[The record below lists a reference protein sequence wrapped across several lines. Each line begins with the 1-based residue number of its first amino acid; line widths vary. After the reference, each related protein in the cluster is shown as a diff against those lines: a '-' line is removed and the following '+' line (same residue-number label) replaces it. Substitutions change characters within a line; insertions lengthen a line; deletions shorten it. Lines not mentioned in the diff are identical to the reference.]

1 MSALPNIR
9 PEAVSSA
16 IIILE
21 DPEVVRL
28 ERRLAFAVDI
38 YRRRVW
44 PTLIA
49 SMSILGVVVAVAQ
62 IVKAVAR

>member
-1 MSALPNIR
+1 MNALHNIR
-9 PEAVSSA
+9 PEAVSST